1 MFGERGESSLL
12 ADVRR
17 RVHEMPRGVRVAV
30 AAAFGLVV
38 VVGVMR
44 PAASTGDDMSISDPV
59 GVSSEATTPTP
70 AAAGVVV
77 HVVGA
82 VRRPGVYSLP
92 AGSRVGDAV
101 AAAGGTLGNAAT
113 EAVNLARVLN
123 DGEQVRI
130 PSADEASAAVAA
142 SGVASDAPRK
152 VNINTATA
160 AELDALPGIGP
171 ATAQKIVDDRAR
183 NGPFA
188 SPEDLMRV
196 PGIGPK
202 KFDALKDLVTT
213 G

>member
-1 MFGERGESSLL
+1 MGERGESSLL
-12 ADVRR
+12 AEVRR
-17 RVHEMPRGVRVAV
+17 RVHEMPRGARVAV
-30 AAAFGLVV
+30 VAAVGLVV
-38 VVGVMR
+38 VVGLMR
-44 PAASTGDDMSISDPV
+44 PAASTGDDMSISDP
-59 GVSSEATTPTP
+59 GDVSLEASTPAP

-82 VRRPGVYSLP
+82 VRRPGVYKLP

-101 AAAGGTLGNAAT
+101 AAAGGALGNAAP

-142 SGVASDAPRK
+142 SGAQSGAPRK

-183 NGPFA
+183 NGPFS

>member
-1 MFGERGESSLL
+1 MLGERGESSLP
-12 ADVRR
+12 AEVRR
-17 RVHEMPRGVRVAV
+17 RVHEMPRGARVAV
-30 AAAFGLVV
+30 VAAVGLVV
-38 VVGVMR
+38 VVGLMR
-44 PAASTGDDMSISDPV
+44 PAASTGDDMSISDQV
-59 GVSSEATTPTP
+59 AVSSETSTPTP

-82 VRRPGVYSLP
+82 VRRPGVYNLP

-101 AAAGGTLGNAAT
+101 AAAGGALGNAAPD
-113 EAVNLARVLN
+113 AVNLARVLN

-142 SGVASDAPRK
+142 SGAPSDAPRK

-160 AELDALPGIGP
+160 AELDTLPGIGP
-171 ATAQKIVDDRAR
+171 ATAQKIVDDRER